1 VSAETKT
8 VTLSPIEWAEIIR
21 DAQAQALRGAALYF
35 EREMASA
42 WGGDAQWLTTG
53 SRVAAVVGDVLRE
66 LEAEL
71 ASGGLI

>member
-1 VSAETKT
+1 MSERT
-8 VTLSPIEWAEIIR
+8 VTLSPIEWADIIR

-66 LEAEL
+66 HEAEL